1 LRSPLDYASAM
12 AEAARTI
19 SRERTLEQTLNAIAS
34 TARTSVPGFD
44 HVGISVVD
52 HKGRMETRAAT
63 DPLVFELDRLEYE
76 LGEGPGLSAMRETP
90 VVVVPHARQDQRW
103 PGYLPKALALGL
115 RAQLAVRL
123 FLEDAGTL
131 GALNLY
137 STSRDV
143 IHPDAEGIADLFA
156 AHAAIALQRARE
168 VSHLSAGLE
177 SRKII
182 GQAMGILMERYQLDE
197 DRAFA
202 FLVRASS
209 HSNIKVRDLAAE
221 LVDEA
226 NERPSKE
233 H

>member
-1 LRSPLDYASAM
+1 LGSPLDYASAM

-19 SRERTLEQTLNAIAS
+19 GRERTLQQTLDAVVA

-44 HVGISVVD
+44 HVGISVID
-52 HKGRMETRAAT
+52 DKGRMETRAAT
-63 DPLVFELDRLEYE
+63 DPLVLELDRLQDDV
-76 LGEGPGLSAMRETP
+76 GEGPGLSAMRETP
-90 VVVVPHARQDQRW
+90 VVAVSRAREDQRW
-103 PGYLPKALALGL
+103 PGYLPKAVSLGL

-123 FLEDAGTL
+123 FLDDACTL
-131 GALNLY
+131 GALSLY
-137 STSRDV
+137 STSRDT

-226 NERPSKE
+226 NERPATPG
-233 H
+233 